1 MSLIYTFTQ
10 KAFKPPLS
18 TGDAKMNK
26 TVEIIVSLN
35 LHFRNLKKINI
46 YVSAGNRYYE
56 VK

>member
-1 MSLIYTFTQ
+1 MSLIHTFTQ
-10 KAFKPPLS
+10 QAFKPPLN

-35 LHFRNLKKINI
+35 LHFRKLKNINI
-46 YVSAGNRYYE
+46 YMSAGNRYYE